1 MVANAGDLLKIENQ
15 CVDGVGVGVMQMKFV
30 TALFLTLQEGIVFAD
45 KLPHVAALI
54 LAPGRIEWAKH
65 SSAGQANGDFMV
77 GKGMLGVAHDGLLNQ
92 GLVQE

>member
-30 TALFLTLQEGIVFAD
+30 TALCLTLQEGIVFAD
-45 KLPHVAALI
+45 KLPHVPAFI
-54 LAPGRIEWAKH
+54 LAPSGIERAQH
-65 SSAGQANGDFMV
+65 GAAGQANGDFMV